1 VTLCLV
7 PTAHSRPIGSW
18 LSSPR
23 LALRGGKNL
32 NEASTSQL
40 RLQQHLSNILRDS
53 RLTLDRISRT
63 SKQVATHI
71 SLDARL
77 SYPSSTRIVC
87 LSGAAIFFA
96 AKYAISKSEAAQ
108 RACHFWKRA
117 GPIVA
122 HYQFTQ
128 WWLNTSRAPIE
139 RRHVVYKTLHD
150 RYCGPSLELIL
161 DLKGLYVKVGQVMSS
176 RSDFMPIQYIE
187 CFSTLQDS
195 IPQWPLDQALGI
207 VRDSLQSEHGLDYE
221 DVFESIDDVA
231 LGCASIGQVH
241 RGVLKDSFVNSDPQ
255 YTGGK
260 VVAIKI
266 MHPEA
271 KNRFECDFQVFRWL
285 TRVAMPGWGQFLAEL
300 QKRLMTEFDYH
311 NEAKNL
317 VTVRN
322 NLLRSQYSKR
332 VRVPQ
337 THTKLCCTHVLVME
351 MLNGKKL
358 TDAIKDRLSNV
369 LGGDKEKAAALLA
382 QRQKGE
388 FV

>member
-1 VTLCLV
+1 
-7 PTAHSRPIGSW
+7 
-18 LSSPR
+18 
-23 LALRGGKNL
+23 
-32 NEASTSQL
+32 
-40 RLQQHLSNILRDS
+40 
-53 RLTLDRISRT
+53 
-63 SKQVATHI
+63 
-71 SLDARL
+71 
-77 SYPSSTRIVC
+77 
-87 LSGAAIFFA
+87 
-96 AKYAISKSEAAQ
+96 
-108 RACHFWKRA
+108 
-117 GPIVA
+117 
-122 HYQFTQ
+122 
-128 WWLNTSRAPIE
+128 
-139 RRHVVYKTLHD
+139 
-150 RYCGPSLELIL
+150 
-161 DLKGLYVKVGQVMSS
+161 
-176 RSDFMPIQYIE
+176 MPIQYIE